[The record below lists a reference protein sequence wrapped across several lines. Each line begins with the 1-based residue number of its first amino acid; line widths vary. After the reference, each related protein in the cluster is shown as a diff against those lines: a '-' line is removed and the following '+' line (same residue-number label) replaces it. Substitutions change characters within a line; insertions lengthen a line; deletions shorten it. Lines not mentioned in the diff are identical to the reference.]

1 MTKQKKNQIIEIVLY
16 ALFGALAIWGLVY
29 IILGLLANN
38 LPVPEAKNALKDG
51 NAVIEAN
58 FGLGFFGWGL
68 ILFGVF
74 AAIGAFSLIYFA
86 KDVDKEYEKSQRR
99 AARLKRNT
107 PTENKVE
114 EVVDVKVE

>member
-74 AAIGAFSLIYFA
+74 AVAVAITFTYFA
-86 KDVDKEYEKSQRR
+86 RDVDKSYEKNQRR
-99 AARLKRNT
+99 AARLKRN
-107 PTENKVE
+107 KVE
-114 EVVDVKVE
+114 DNKEEVIDAKVE